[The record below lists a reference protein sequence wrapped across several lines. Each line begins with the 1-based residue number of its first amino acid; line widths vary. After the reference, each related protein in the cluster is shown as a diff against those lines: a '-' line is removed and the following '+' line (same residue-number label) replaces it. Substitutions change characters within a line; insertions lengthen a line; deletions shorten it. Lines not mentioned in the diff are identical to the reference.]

1 MAFINIA
8 EHLNFI
14 VKGYSDKEKF
24 NIEFY
29 QGNLIENVTKLTTKI
44 APFSK
49 VALVCYEDT
58 FSSFIKPLAD
68 KLKKCGIK
76 PIAMLFKYGSDD
88 TVKSASQLFSF
99 PEDVRAI
106 ITVDA
111 GLYRICSYF
120 ASVKQI
126 PIICGLNEFDTHG
139 ICDNLICLKNGDKID
154 KINLDVK
161 RYVIIDDFLFDKN
174 DGAYN
179 AYANVMSRTVSLID
193 YRMRHAN
200 NGTTPSSYLFDYFKD
215 AVTETFNFDGIS
227 QKERAVLFL
236 KNSLTVEL
244 INALS
249 HGEFTFSSA
258 ETVVLRLLN
267 GFKSSFDYGLL
278 LYVSVKILGIYDV
291 YFNCKASSLLTF
303 TDYNEYIDVLCREFK
318 LSETQ
323 LLDGLQEQ
331 LIYIKKG
338 KSRSEGAKFKLKKE
352 VSVLNKLGVKTLER
366 FKMLGGSINVID
378 DRLKTA
384 LKHCGDTFYGINTMS
399 LAREAG
405 VTEFIRI

>member
-1 MAFINIA
+1 MAFINVA

-14 VKGYSDKEKF
+14 VKGYSDKEKL

-29 QGNLIENVTKLTTKI
+29 QGDLIDNIIKLITKI
-44 APFSK
+44 APFGK

-58 FSSFIKPLAD
+58 FASFIKPLAEQ
-68 KLKKCGIK
+68 LKKCGIK

-88 TVKSASQLFSF
+88 TVKSVSQLFSF

-106 ITVDA
+106 IMVDA
-111 GLYRICSYF
+111 GLYRLCSYF

-126 PIICGLNEFDTHG
+126 PIICGLNGFDTHG

-154 KINLDVK
+154 KISLDVK
-161 RYVIIDDFLFDKN
+161 KYVIIDDLLYDKK
-174 DGAYN
+174 DGIYK

-200 NGTTPSSYLFDYFKD
+200 NGTILSPYLFDYFKD
-215 AVTETFNFDGIS
+215 AVTETFNFDGME
-227 QKERAVLFL
+227 QKERAVLFV
-236 KNSLTVEL
+236 KNALTIEL
-244 INALS
+244 VNALS

-278 LYVSVKILGIYDV
+278 LYVSVKILNIYDV

-318 LSETQ
+318 LNETQ
-323 LLDGLQEQ
+323 LLDGMQEQ
-331 LIYIKKG
+331 LAYIKKG

-352 VSVLNKLGVKTLER
+352 VSTLNKLGVKTLER
-366 FKMLGGSINVID
+366 FKALGGRINAID
-378 DRLKTA
+378 DRLKIA

-405 VTEFIRI
+405 VTEFIQL